1 MAQILSAQESS
12 QFRALLIEAV
22 NSNVEIITTFGSVT
36 GEVVQS
42 GSVIK
47 IPLDYVVLKQ
57 SESNFVYVPLA
68 SINAVILLNEDGDL
82 Q

>member
-1 MAQILSAQESS
+1 MAQILSVQESS

-22 NSNVEIITTFGSVT
+22 NSSVEIITTFGSVT
-36 GEVVQS
+36 GEVVQR

-47 IPLDYVVLKQ
+47 IPLNYVVLKQ

-68 SINAVILLNEDGDL
+68 SINAVILLKEDGDL

>member
-1 MAQILSAQESS
+1 MAQILSAQERSAL
-12 QFRALLIEAV
+12 RVLLIEAI

-36 GEVVQS
+36 GEVVQTS
-42 GSVIK
+42 SIFK
-47 IPLDYVVLKQ
+47 IPLKYVVLKQ

>member
-1 MAQILSAQESS
+1 MAQILSAQERSA
-12 QFRALLIEAV
+12 FRALLIEAI

-36 GEVVQS
+36 GEVVQTS
-42 GSVIK
+42 SIFK
-47 IPLDYVVLKQ
+47 IPLKYVVLKQ

>member
-1 MAQILSAQESS
+1 MAQILSAQGRSGL
-12 QFRALLIEAV
+12 RVLLIEAI

-36 GEVVQS
+36 GEVVQTS
-42 GSVIK
+42 SIFK
-47 IPLDYVVLKQ
+47 IPLKYVVLKQ

>member
-1 MAQILSAQESS
+1 MAQILSTQESS
-12 QFRALLIEAV
+12 AFRALLIEAI
-22 NSNVEIITTFGSVT
+22 NSKVEIITNFGSVT
-36 GEVVQS
+36 GEVVQT
-42 GSVIK
+42 GSIFK

-57 SESNFVYVPLA
+57 SKSNFVYVPLA

>member
-12 QFRALLIEAV
+12 QFRALLIKAI
-22 NSNVEIITTFGSVT
+22 NSNVEIVTNFGSVI
-36 GEVVQS
+36 GEEVVER

-57 SESNFVYVPLA
+57 SENNFVYIPLA
-68 SINAVILLNEDGDL
+68 SINAVILLKEDGDL
-82 Q
+82 

>member
-1 MAQILSAQESS
+1 MAQILSTQESS
-12 QFRALLIEAV
+12 AFRALLIEAI
-22 NSNVEIITTFGSVT
+22 NSKVEIITNFGSVT
-36 GEVVQS
+36 GEVVQT
-42 GSVIK
+42 GSIFK

-68 SINAVILLNEDGDL
+68 SIDAVILLNEDGDL

>member
-1 MAQILSAQESS
+1 MAQVLSAQEIA
-12 QFRALLIEAV
+12 QVRALLITAI
-22 NSNVEIITTFGSVT
+22 NSSVEIVTNFGSVI
-36 GEVVQS
+36 GEEVVER

-57 SESNFVYVPLA
+57 SENNFVYIPLA

-82 Q
+82 

>member
-22 NSNVEIITTFGSVT
+22 NSNVEIITAFGSVT
-36 GEVVQS
+36 GEVVQR

-47 IPLDYVVLKQ
+47 IPLNYVVLKQ

-68 SINAVILLNEDGDL
+68 SIHAVILLNEDGDL
-82 Q
+82 

>member
-1 MAQILSAQESS
+1 MAQISSVQESS
-12 QFRALLIEAV
+12 QFRALLTEAV
-22 NSNVEIITTFGSVT
+22 NSNVEIITAFGSVT
-36 GEVVQS
+36 GEVVQR

-47 IPLDYVVLKQ
+47 IPLNYVVLKQ

-68 SINAVILLNEDGDL
+68 SIDAVILLNEDGDL

>member
-1 MAQILSAQESS
+1 MAQILSVQESS
-12 QFRALLIEAV
+12 QFRALFIEAV

-36 GEVVQS
+36 GEVVQR

-47 IPLDYVVLKQ
+47 IPLNYVVLKQ